1 MTTYFLDIKN
11 GKDTNSGLDW
21 DQAFLTHERLWE
33 ELDKNAKSV
42 ELTVTMKPTIRYD
55 FPTPKNFEN
64 PMGEKK

>member
-33 ELDKNAKSV
+33 EINKNAKPR
-42 ELTVTMKPTIRYD
+42 ELTVTYKEIVHGSVIGD
-55 FPTPKNFEN
+55 
-64 PMGEKK
+64 KKK